1 VIAPSEPIHYSKCM
15 KLWWAVTLTGLMVL
29 GGAGCASP
37 PSRTPGFASEQLYR
51 ANFEETWRAVQQA
64 IISYPLRAN
73 NMDIGQIQTSSIR
86 GSNQFK
92 PPQELKSAA
101 ANGHRYSL
109 TINVIKTSPKTTRVN
124 IVKDTMVY
132 RDFISDAEEKVS
144 DGLEETI
151 LLYRIG
157 REIEIE
163 KALVRETSKKNK

>member
-1 VIAPSEPIHYSKCM
+1 VIAPSETIHYSMGM
-15 KLWWAVTLTGLMVL
+15 KLWWTVTLVSLIGI
-29 GGAGCASP
+29 GGAGCAS
-37 PSRTPGFASEQLYR
+37 RTKRAPGFASEQEYK

-92 PPQELKSAA
+92 PPQELKSSAT
-101 ANGHRYSL
+101 NGHRYSL
-109 TINVIKTSPKTTRVN
+109 TINVIKTSPKSTRVN

-144 DGLEETI
+144 DGMEEMV

-157 REIEIE
+157 REIDIE
-163 KALVRETSKKNK
+163 KALVKATSKKNK